1 LERLEEARAR
11 MVELFPDGFEEV
23 EHADGV
29 ELAAYTDPAGEE
41 QLWHAFGTARGR
53 DVPGG
58 WEDAW
63 RRFHEPVR
71 VGGLWIGPPWLE
83 PDADATAVVI
93 DPGRAFGTGGH
104 PTTRLCIELLQSVAP
119 GSLLDVGCGSG
130 VLAIAAAKLG
140 FAPVVAV
147 DTEEAAVNATLAN
160 AERND
165 VEVAAHRLDA
175 LESELPELD
184 VVVANVTF
192 AADERVLARAQAHT
206 AILSGYLEHES
217 PHSPAWRHVDRRLDG
232 GWAADLYVRG

>member
-1 LERLEEARAR
+1 

-23 EHADGV
+23 EHSDGV

-41 QLWHAFGTARGR
+41 RLWHVFGRARSR
-53 DVPGG
+53 EVPFG
-58 WEDAW
+58 WEDEW
-63 RRFHEPVR
+63 RRFHQPVR
-71 VGGLWIGPPWLE
+71 IGALWIGPPWLE
-83 PDADATAVVI
+83 PDADATPVVI

-104 PTTRLCIELLQSVAP
+104 ATTRLCIALLETVAP
-119 GSLLDVGCGSG
+119 ASLLDVGCGSG

-147 DTEEAAVNATLAN
+147 DTEEGAVNATLAN
-160 AERND
+160 AARNE
-165 VEVAAHRLDA
+165 VEVTAYRLDA

-184 VVVANVTF
+184 VVVANITLT
-192 AADERVLARAQAHT
+192 AAEEVLALVRAHT

-217 PHSPAWRHVDRRLDG
+217 PRVPAWRHVERALDG